1 LPDDVPALSV
11 SDALRL
17 AKRALELLSL
27 RVVGEVSECTVKP
40 GYKAVYFTVRDENA
54 VLPCLMWRDA
64 FDASGMELRPGM
76 LVEVAGSFTAYA
88 PKGRM
93 QFQVRALSAAG
104 EGVLRLQVAALA
116 RRLEAEGLMSAD
128 RKRPLP
134 AFPRKI
140 GVVTSPRGKAVHD
153 IMRTLSRRYP
163 AAELVIA
170 GVRVEGEGAIAAI
183 VQGLGLVA
191 VHPGVDVVILGR
203 GGGSYED
210 LMPFN
215 AEEVARAITACPV
228 PVVTGIGH
236 EPDDSIADLV
246 ADYRAST
253 PTAAAESVAPAQ
265 EEVAERLDAV
275 ARLLGRA
282 LAHNVRERVHHLR
295 LLAQRTVFRDATC
308 LLSARMQSLDLLAEA
323 LNRALPEGLRTST
336 AALSRAQEAMGR
348 SAVRLLEPYCA
359 RVDASHVR
367 LAMGGTRFLE
377 SSEQSWGLY
386 AARLE
391 DLSPLG
397 ILKRGY
403 AVCYDETGN
412 GVIRSS
418 GDVHCGDRVRVRV
431 ASGSLGCRVED
442 TRTET

>member
-1 LPDDVPALSV
+1 LSDRTPALSV

-17 AKRALELLSL
+17 AKRALEQLSL
-27 RVVGEVSECTVKP
+27 KVVGEVSECTVKP
-40 GYKAVYFTVRDENA
+40 GYKAVYFTIRDEGA

-64 FDASGMELRPGM
+64 FDMCGMELRPGM
-76 LVEVAGSFTAYA
+76 LVEASGSFTAYA
-88 PKGRM
+88 AKGRM
-93 QFQVRALSAAG
+93 QFQVRTLDPAG

-116 RRLEAEGLMSAD
+116 RRLEAEGLMASG

-134 AFPRKI
+134 TFPGKI

-153 IMRTLSRRYP
+153 VIRTLSRRYP
-163 AAELVIA
+163 VAELVIA
-170 GVRVEGEGAIAAI
+170 GVQVEGEGAVSAI
-183 VQGLGLVA
+183 VDGIRA
-191 VHPGVDVVILGR
+191 VSAHPGVDVVILGR

-215 AEEVARAITACPV
+215 AEEIARAIVACAV

-236 EPDDSIADLV
+236 EPDDSIADMV

-253 PTAAAESVAPAQ
+253 PTAAAEAVAPAQ
-265 EEVAERLDAV
+265 EEVAERLDAS

-282 LAHNVRERVHHLR
+282 LTHAVRERAHHVR
-295 LLAQRTVFRDATC
+295 LLAQRPLFRDVAC
-308 LLSARMQSLDLLAEA
+308 LLSGRMQALDLAAEA
-323 LNRALPEGLRTST
+323 LHRSLPESLRRSRESLARAREALGRSGARALERGER
-336 AALSRAQEAMGR
+336 
-348 SAVRLLEPYCA
+348 
-359 RVDASHVR
+359 D
-367 LAMGGTRFLE
+367 
-377 SSEQSWGLY
+377 WDLY

-403 AVCYDETGN
+403 AVCYDATGSRVVRAVEDAEP
-412 GVIRSS
+412 GE
-418 GDVHCGDRVRVRV
+418 RVRVRL
-431 ASGSLGCRVED
+431 ASGSLGCLVEE